1 MKKRLMVFAVLAVSM
16 FLITGCVGSE
26 FFGLRSPWLES
37 LFGEDTEAEPE
48 NQAAVT
54 QGDTVTISR
63 EEYEQYQQ
71 FNELIDLIDFA
82 ENAFYKDTDREKM
95 LQYAAKGLM
104 AGLDD
109 PYSFYYSP
117 DEWASMWEEDE
128 GEYEGI
134 GVLINANYRTGIC
147 TIIRV
152 FKGSPAEE
160 VGVQRGDILYK
171 VNDELYV
178 TAETLQDAV
187 DIMRGEAGTAVDV
200 TFIRGEEEITYNIM
214 RRKVNVNQVE
224 STMLTQDIGYIALYQ
239 FAGNAEKE
247 FETAMR
253 KLMISGAKGLIIDLR
268 DNPGGWVEQAR
279 YIADLFMD
287 RGELCY
293 LVYKDGYEDHTEYR
307 TYDGKVDVKLVVLMN
322 ENSAS
327 SSEILS
333 GALKDCADAT
343 LVGTKSFGKGIVQ
356 AVTEIGDKGA
366 GFQMTVASYRTPNG
380 TEVHE
385 VGIIPDVEVP
395 LPEGDNGMY
404 DFADLEH
411 DVQLQQALEAMKEKL
426 K

>member
-1 MKKRLMVFAVLAVSM
+1 MKKKLLLIAVLALCM
-16 FLITGCVGSE
+16 CLLTGCVGSE

-37 LFGEDTEAEPE
+37 LFGEDTEEAEAPAE
-48 NQAAVT
+48 TAQS
-54 QGDTVTISR
+54 DTVTISR

-82 ENAFYKDTDREKM
+82 ESAFYKDTDREKM

-104 AGLDD
+104 AGLED
-109 PYSFYYSP
+109 PYSFYYTP
-117 DEWASMWEEDE
+117 EEWESMWEDDE

-134 GVLINANYRTGIC
+134 GVLINANYKTGIC

-160 VGVQRGDILYK
+160 SGVQRGDILYK
-171 VNDELYV
+171 VGEDLYV

-200 TFIRGEEEITYNIM
+200 TFIRGDEEITKNIM

-224 STMLTQDIGYIALYQ
+224 STMLDKNIGYIALYQ
-239 FAGNAEKE
+239 FAGEAEKE

-253 KLMISGAKGLIIDLR
+253 KLVTSGAKGLIIDLR

-287 RGELCY
+287 KGELCY
-293 LVYKDGYEDHTEYR
+293 LVYKDGYEDHTEYLTR
-307 TYDGKVDVKLVVLMN
+307 DGKVNMKLVVLMN

-327 SSEILS
+327 SSEILA
-333 GALKDCADAT
+333 GALRDCADAT
-343 LVGTKSFGKGIVQ
+343 IVGTVSFGKGIVQ
-356 AVTEIGDKGA
+356 AVTDIGDKGA
-366 GFQMTVASYRTPNG
+366 GFQMTVASYRTPKG

-385 VGIIPDVEVP
+385 VGIIPDVEVT

-404 DFADLEH
+404 DFADLEK
-411 DVQLQQALEAMKEKL
+411 DVQLQKALEAMQEKL

>member
-1 MKKRLMVFAVLAVSM
+1 MKKKLLMLAVLAM
-16 FLITGCVGSE
+16 CMCLLTGCMGSE
-26 FFGLRSPWLES
+26 FFGIRSPWLES
-37 LFGEDTEAEPE
+37 LFGEDAEDATE
-48 NQAAVT
+48 NQPADI
-54 QGDTVTISR
+54 QSETVTISR

-104 AGLDD
+104 AGLED
-109 PYSFYYSP
+109 PYSFYYTP
-117 DEWASMWEEDE
+117 DEWTTMWEDDE
-128 GEYEGI
+128 GEYDGI
-134 GVLINANYRTGIC
+134 GVLINANYKTGIC

-160 VGVQRGDILYK
+160 AGVQRGDILYK
-171 VNDELYV
+171 VGDDLFV

-187 DIMRGEAGTAVDV
+187 DIMKGQAGSSVDV
-200 TFIRGEEEITYNIM
+200 TFIRNEEEITYNIM

-224 STMLTQDIGYIALYQ
+224 STMLDKDIGYIALYQ
-239 FAGNAEKE
+239 FAGAAEKE

-253 KLMISGAKGLIIDLR
+253 KLITGGAKGLIIDIR

-287 RGELCY
+287 KGELCY
-293 LVYKDGYEDHTEYR
+293 LVYKDGYEDHTEYLTR
-307 TYDGKVDVKLVVLMN
+307 DGKVNVKLVVLMN

-327 SSEILS
+327 SSEILA
-333 GALKDCADAT
+333 GALRDSADAT
-343 LVGTKSFGKGIVQ
+343 LVGTVSFGKGIVQ
-356 AVTEIGDKGA
+356 A
-366 GFQMTVASYRTPNG
+366 GFQMTVASYRTPKG

-385 VGIIPDVEVP
+385 VGIIPDVEVK

-411 DVQLQQALEAMKEKL
+411 DVQLQKALEAMKEKL

>member
-1 MKKRLMVFAVLAVSM
+1 MKKKILLIAVLALCM
-16 FLITGCVGSE
+16 CLLTGCVGSE

-37 LFGEDTEAEPE
+37 LFGEDTEEAEAPAE
-48 NQAAVT
+48 TAQS
-54 QGDTVTISR
+54 DTVTISR

-82 ENAFYKDTDREKM
+82 ESAFYKDTNREKM

-109 PYSFYYSP
+109 PYSFY
-117 DEWASMWEEDE
+117 E

-134 GVLINANYRTGIC
+134 GVLINANYKTGIC

-160 VGVQRGDILYK
+160 SGVQRGDILYK
-171 VNDELYV
+171 VGEDLYV

-200 TFIRGEEEITYNIM
+200 TFIRGDEEITKNIM

-224 STMLTQDIGYIALYQ
+224 STMLDKNIGYIALYQ
-239 FAGNAEKE
+239 FAGEAEKE

-253 KLMISGAKGLIIDLR
+253 KLV
-268 DNPGGWVEQAR
+268 NPGGWVEQAR

-287 RGELCY
+287 KGELCY
-293 LVYKDGYEDHTEYR
+293 LVYKDGYEDHTEYLTR
-307 TYDGKVDVKLVVLMN
+307 DGKVNMKLVVLMN

-327 SSEILS
+327 SSEILA
-333 GALKDCADAT
+333 GALRDCADAT
-343 LVGTKSFGKGIVQ
+343 IVGTVSFGKGIVQ

-366 GFQMTVASYRTPNG
+366 GFQLTVASYRTPKG

-385 VGIIPDVEVP
+385 VGIIPDVEVT

-404 DFADLEH
+404 DFADLEK
-411 DVQLQQALEAMKEKL
+411 DVQLQKALEAMQEKL

>member
-1 MKKRLMVFAVLAVSM
+1 MKKRLLMLAVLAICM
-16 FLITGCVGSE
+16 CLLTGCVGSE
-26 FFGLRSPWLES
+26 IFGLRSPWLES
-37 LFGEDTEAEPE
+37 IFGEDTEEE
-48 NQAAVT
+48 NETRPADNQS
-54 QGDTVTISR
+54 DTVTISR

-109 PYSFYYSP
+109 PYSFYYTP
-117 DEWASMWEEDE
+117 DEWSTMWEDDE
-128 GEYEGI
+128 GEYDGI
-134 GVLINANYRTGIC
+134 GVLINANYKTGIC

-160 VGVQRGDILYK
+160 AGVQRGDILYK
-171 VNDELYV
+171 VGDDLFV

-187 DIMRGEAGTAVDV
+187 DIMKGQAGSSVDV
-200 TFIRGEEEITYNIM
+200 TFIRNEEEITYNIM

-224 STMLTQDIGYIALYQ
+224 STMLDKDIGYIALYQ
-239 FAGNAEKE
+239 FAGAAEKE

-253 KLMISGAKGLIIDLR
+253 KLITGGAKGLIIDLR

-287 RGELCY
+287 KGELCY
-293 LVYKDGYEDHTEYR
+293 LVYKDGYEDHTEYLTR
-307 TYDGKVDVKLVVLMN
+307 DGKVNVKLVVLMN

-327 SSEILS
+327 SSEILA
-333 GALKDCADAT
+333 GALRDSADAT
-343 LVGTKSFGKGIVQ
+343 LVGTVSFGKGIVQ
-356 AVTEIGDKGA
+356 AVTEVGKKGA
-366 GFQMTVASYRTPNG
+366 GFQMTVASYRTPKG

-385 VGIIPDVEVP
+385 VGIIPDVEVK

-411 DVQLQQALEAMKEKL
+411 DVQLQKALEAMKEKL

>member
-1 MKKRLMVFAVLAVSM
+1 MKKKILVIAVLTLCM
-16 FLITGCVGSE
+16 CLLTGCMGPE
-26 FFGLRSPWLES
+26 IFGLRSPWLES
-37 LFGEDTEAEPE
+37 LFGEDTETETESADT
-48 NQAAVT
+48 AA
-54 QGDTVTISR
+54 QSETVTISR

-82 ENAFYKDTDREKM
+82 EKEFYKDTDSEKM

-117 DEWASMWEEDE
+117 DEWKSMWEENE

-134 GVLINANYRTGIC
+134 GVLINANYKTGIC

-160 VGVQRGDILYK
+160 AGVQRGDILYK
-171 VNDELYV
+171 VRDDLYV

-187 DIMRGEAGTAVDV
+187 DIMRGEAGTSVDV
-200 TFIRGEEEITYNIM
+200 TFIRDEEEITYSIM

-224 STMLTQDIGYIALYQ
+224 STMLDKDIGYIALYQ
-239 FAGNAEKE
+239 FAGEAEKE

-253 KLMISGAKGLIIDLR
+253 KLVTSGAKGLIIDLR
-268 DNPGGWVEQAR
+268 DNPGGWVQQAQI
-279 YIADLFMD
+279 IADLFMD
-287 RGELCY
+287 KGELCY
-293 LVYKDGYEDHTEYR
+293 LVYKDGYEDHTEYLTR
-307 TYDGKVDVKLVVLMN
+307 DGKVNVKLVVLMN

-327 SSEILS
+327 SSEILA
-333 GALKDCADAT
+333 GALRDCADAT
-343 LVGTKSFGKGIVQ
+343 IVGTVSFGKGIVQ
-356 AVTEIGDKGA
+356 AVTDIGDKGA
-366 GFQMTVASYRTPNG
+366 GFQMTVASYRTPKG

-385 VGIIPDVEVP
+385 VGIIPDVEVK

-404 DFADLEH
+404 DFADLKN
-411 DVQLQQALEAMKEKL
+411 DVQLQKALEAMREKL